1 VSLPDE
7 KFVRICKNVSDNCAC
22 AGQDDTAEKEMN
34 KGSAH
39 ILIVDDEPKVR
50 LLLRRCFEGE
60 GYKVTEAGGSAE
72 ALQLLSQS
80 TFDLVT
86 LDLNLPDGDGLTVA
100 REIRARLS
108 TPIIMV
114 TGKGDTIDRVVGLEL
129 GADDYITKPFHLR
142 EVLARVRAVL
152 RRSAAAAVPAD
163 SAPTSSAA
171 SVKTIRF
178 DGWVLDPAKRELRQP
193 CGTPR
198 ELTTSE
204 FDLLLLLA
212 KNANRVMSR
221 DQIMDGLKGHDW
233 TPYDRS
239 IDNLIVRLRRKIEPD
254 PERPRLIKTV
264 RGVGYTLTADV
275 SEQ

>member
-1 VSLPDE
+1 
-7 KFVRICKNVSDNCAC
+7 
-22 AGQDDTAEKEMN
+22 MN
-34 KGSAH
+34 KGPAH

-50 LLLRRCFEGE
+50 LLLRRCFESE

-86 LDLNLPDGDGLTVA
+86 LDLNLPDGDGLAVA
-100 REIRARLS
+100 REIRAKLS

-114 TGKGDTIDRVVGLEL
+114 TGKGDTIDRVVGLEI

-152 RRSAAAAVPAD
+152 RRSAAAAAPAQSAPAS
-163 SAPTSSAA
+163 SAPT
-171 SVKTIRF
+171 VKTIKF

-204 FDLLLLLA
+204 FDLL
-212 KNANRVMSR
+212 
-221 DQIMDGLKGHDW
+221 
-233 TPYDRS
+233 
-239 IDNLIVRLRRKIEPD
+239 
-254 PERPRLIKTV
+254 
-264 RGVGYTLTADV
+264 
-275 SEQ
+275 